1 MIGNYNTRYNMTN
14 EKHSLSWKA
23 QRFIKSTDK
32 FLIQN
37 LRPGGIYNGIWCRD
51 ASYILKDWYL
61 SGKVEQTLRQALQ
74 YLVLPS

>member
-37 LRPGGIYNGIWCRD
+37 LRPGGI
-51 ASYILKDWYL
+51 L
-61 SGKVEQTLRQALQ
+61 
-74 YLVLPS
+74 